1 MATSTFDRKLE
12 ITSPESIQKLIDI
25 MNSEPPVKPL
35 SEHPFSEEDRK
46 RSDELLKQYLSR

>member
-12 ITSPESIQKLIDI
+12 ITSPESIQKLIDV

-46 RSDELLKQYLSR
+46 WSDELLKQYLSR

>member
-35 SEHPFSEEDRK
+35 SEHPFSEEDRRK
-46 RSDELLKQYLSR
+46 GEELLKRYLSR